1 MTLFDY
7 PDYPDQ
13 DEKSKEDKKEKT
25 ENRQF
30 TVTVGVHDRNRVMV
44 LVVDDTWK
52 AVSGIT
58 LPIEDAKVLFSLLDT
73 AIKSIE
79 TVDTE

>member
-1 MTLFDY
+1 MALFDY
-7 PDYPDQ
+7 PDRG
-13 DEKSKEDKKEKT
+13 EKSKEEKEEKEEKT

-30 TVTVGVHDRNRVMV
+30 TVTVGVQDRNRVMV

-52 AVSGIT
+52 AVSGVT

-79 TVDTE
+79 TTDTE

>member
-1 MTLFDY
+1 MALFDY
-7 PDYPDQ
+7 PDR
-13 DEKSKEDKKEKT
+13 DEKSKEEKEEKT

-30 TVTVGVHDRNRVMV
+30 TVTVGVHDRNRIMV

-52 AVSGIT
+52 AVSGVT
-58 LPIEDAKVLFSLLDT
+58 LPIEDAKTLFSLLDT

-79 TVDTE
+79 TMDTE

>member
-1 MTLFDY
+1 MALFDY
-7 PDYPDQ
+7 PNR
-13 DEKSKEDKKEKT
+13 DEKSKEEKEEKT

-52 AVSGIT
+52 AVSGVT
-58 LPIEDAKVLFSLLDT
+58 LPIEDAKVLLSLLDT

-79 TVDTE
+79 AVETE

>member
-1 MTLFDY
+1 MALFDY
-7 PDYPDQ
+7 PNR
-13 DEKSKEDKKEKT
+13 DEKSKEEKEEKT

-30 TVTVGVHDRNRVMV
+30 TVTVGVYDRNRVMV
-44 LVVDDTWK
+44 LVVDETWK
-52 AVSGIT
+52 AVSGVT

-79 TVDTE
+79 ATDTE

>member
-1 MTLFDY
+1 MALFDY
-7 PDYPDQ
+7 PDR
-13 DEKSKEDKKEKT
+13 DEKSKEEKEEKK

-52 AVSGIT
+52 AVTGVT
-58 LPIEDAKVLFSLLDT
+58 LPIEDAKTLLSLLDT

-79 TVDTE
+79 ITDTE

>member
-1 MTLFDY
+1 MALFHY
-7 PDYPDQ
+7 PNR
-13 DEKSKEDKKEKT
+13 DEKTKEEKEEKT

-30 TVTVGVHDRNRVMV
+30 TVTVGVQDRNRVMV
-44 LVVDDTWK
+44 MLVDEKWQTT
-52 AVSGIT
+52 SGFT

-79 TVDTE
+79 TTDTE

>member
-1 MTLFDY
+1 MAIFDY
-7 PDYPDQ
+7 PDR
-13 DEKSKEDKKEKT
+13 DEKSKEEKK

-44 LVVDDTWK
+44 LVVDDAWR
-52 AVSGIT
+52 AVSGVT
-58 LPIEDAKVLFSLLDT
+58 LPIEDAKTLLSLLDT

-79 TVDTE
+79 TTDTE

>member
-1 MTLFDY
+1 MALFDY
-7 PDYPDQ
+7 PDRG
-13 DEKSKEDKKEKT
+13 EKTKEEKT

-44 LVVDDTWK
+44 LVVDDKWK
-52 AVSGIT
+52 AVSGVT

-79 TVDTE
+79 TTDTE

>member
-1 MTLFDY
+1 MALF
-7 PDYPDQ
+7 DYPDQ
-13 DEKSKEDKKEKT
+13 DEKSKEEKEEKT

-30 TVTVGVHDRNRVMV
+30 TVTVGVNDRNRVMV

-52 AVSGIT
+52 AVSGVT

-73 AIKSIE
+73 AIKSLEAVE
-79 TVDTE
+79 TE

>member
-1 MTLFDY
+1 MALFDY
-7 PDYPDQ
+7 PDR
-13 DEKSKEDKKEKT
+13 DEKSKEDKEEKT

-30 TVTVGVHDRNRVMV
+30 TVTVGVNERNRVMV

-52 AVSGIT
+52 AVSGVT
-58 LPIEDAKVLFSLLDT
+58 LPIEDAKMLFSLLDT

-79 TVDTE
+79 TTDTE

>member
-1 MTLFDY
+1 MALFDY
-7 PDYPDQ
+7 PNR
-13 DEKSKEDKKEKT
+13 DEKSKEEKEEKK

-30 TVTVGVHDRNRVMV
+30 TVTVGVHERNRVMV

-52 AVSGIT
+52 AVTGVT
-58 LPIEDAKVLFSLLDT
+58 LPIEDAKTLLSLLDT

-79 TVDTE
+79 ITDTE

>member
-1 MTLFDY
+1 MALFDY
-7 PDYPDQ
+7 PER
-13 DEKSKEDKKEKT
+13 DEKSKEEKEEKK

-30 TVTVGVHDRNRVMV
+30 TVTVGVQDRNRVMV

-52 AVSGIT
+52 TVSGVT

-79 TVDTE
+79 TTDTE

>member
-1 MTLFDY
+1 MALFDY
-7 PDYPDQ
+7 PDR
-13 DEKSKEDKKEKT
+13 DEKSKEEKEEKK

-52 AVSGIT
+52 AVSGVT
-58 LPIEDAKVLFSLLDT
+58 LPIEDAKLLLSLLDT

-79 TVDTE
+79 TTDTE

>member
-1 MTLFDY
+1 MALFDY
-7 PDYPDQ
+7 PDR
-13 DEKSKEDKKEKT
+13 DEKSKEEKK

-30 TVTVGVHDRNRVMV
+30 TVTVGVYERNRIMV

-52 AVSGIT
+52 AVSGVT
-58 LPIEDAKVLFSLLDT
+58 LPIEDAKTLLSLLDT

-79 TVDTE
+79 TTDTE

>member
-1 MTLFDY
+1 MALFDY
-7 PDYPDQ
+7 PNR
-13 DEKSKEDKKEKT
+13 DEKSKEEKK

-30 TVTVGVHDRNRVMV
+30 TVTVGVNDRNRVMV

-52 AVSGIT
+52 AVSGVT

-79 TVDTE
+79 TTDTE

>member
-1 MTLFDY
+1 MALFDY
-7 PDYPDQ
+7 PDL
-13 DEKSKEDKKEKT
+13 DEKTKEEKE

-30 TVTVGVHDRNRVMV
+30 TVTVGVHDLNRVMV

-52 AVSGIT
+52 AVSGVT
-58 LPIEDAKVLFSLLDT
+58 LPIEDAKVLLSLLDT

-79 TVDTE
+79 TVETE

>member
-1 MTLFDY
+1 MALFDY
-7 PDYPDQ
+7 PDRG
-13 DEKSKEDKKEKT
+13 EKSKEEKEEKT

-52 AVSGIT
+52 AVSGVT
-58 LPIEDAKVLFSLLDT
+58 LPIEDAKLLLSLLDT

-79 TVDTE
+79 TTDTE

>member
-1 MTLFDY
+1 MALFDY
-7 PDYPDQ
+7 PNQ
-13 DEKSKEDKKEKT
+13 DEKSKEEKEEKT

-44 LVVDDTWK
+44 LVVDDTWN
-52 AVSGIT
+52 AVSGVT
-58 LPIEDAKVLFSLLDT
+58 LPIEDAKTLFSLLDT

-79 TVDTE
+79 TTDTE

>member
-1 MTLFDY
+1 MALFDY
-7 PDYPDQ
+7 PDR
-13 DEKSKEDKKEKT
+13 DEKTKEEKK

-30 TVTVGVHDRNRVMV
+30 TVTVGVNERNRVMV
-44 LVVDDTWK
+44 LVVDETWK

-73 AIKSIE
+73 TIKSIE
-79 TVDTE
+79 TTDTE

>member
-1 MTLFDY
+1 MALFDY
-7 PDYPDQ
+7 PDR
-13 DEKSKEDKKEKT
+13 DEKSKEEKEEKK

-30 TVTVGVHDRNRVMV
+30 TVTVGVHDLNRVMV

-52 AVSGIT
+52 AVSGVT
-58 LPIEDAKVLFSLLDT
+58 LPIEDAKTLLSLLDT

-79 TVDTE
+79 TTDTE

>member
-1 MTLFDY
+1 MALFDY
-7 PDYPDQ
+7 PDR
-13 DEKSKEDKKEKT
+13 DEKSKEEKE

-30 TVTVGVHDRNRVMV
+30 TVTVGVQDRNRVMV

-52 AVSGIT
+52 AVSGVT
-58 LPIEDAKVLFSLLDT
+58 LPIEDAKMLLSLLDT

-79 TVDTE
+79 TTDTE

>member
-1 MTLFDY
+1 MALFDY
-7 PDYPDQ
+7 PDR
-13 DEKSKEDKKEKT
+13 DEKSKEEKK

-52 AVSGIT
+52 AVSGVT
-58 LPIEDAKVLFSLLDT
+58 LPIEDAKTLLSLLDT

-79 TVDTE
+79 TTDTE

>member
-1 MTLFDY
+1 MALFDY
-7 PDYPDQ
+7 PDR
-13 DEKSKEDKKEKT
+13 DEKSKEEKEEKT

-30 TVTVGVHDRNRVMV
+30 TVTVGVNERNRVMV
-44 LVVDDTWK
+44 LVVDETWK

-58 LPIEDAKVLFSLLDT
+58 LPIEDAKLLFSLLDT

-79 TVDTE
+79 TTDTE

>member
-1 MTLFDY
+1 MALFDY
-7 PDYPDQ
+7 PNR
-13 DEKSKEDKKEKT
+13 DEKSKEDKEEKEEKT
-25 ENRQF
+25 ETRQF

-52 AVSGIT
+52 TVSGVT

-79 TVDTE
+79 TTDTE

>member
-1 MTLFDY
+1 MALFDY
-7 PDYPDQ
+7 PDRG
-13 DEKSKEDKKEKT
+13 EKSKEEKEEKE

-30 TVTVGVHDRNRVMV
+30 TVTVGVHDLNRVMV

-52 AVSGIT
+52 TVSGVT
-58 LPIEDAKVLFSLLDT
+58 LPIEDAKVLLSLLDT

-79 TVDTE
+79 TTDTE